1 MPKVTYDAARGLI
14 QEAGSGIQ
22 FESNPFSPVQ
32 NITGN
37 QNAADVAVGAPG
49 IYKFASGFAHSASMP
64 LASDFPGGVYVF
76 RAGGNFIFALTGSAE
91 AAGTKVF
98 AGFPRADGTVALN
111 GRGSKISLPAV
122 SGGGTSVTLMSDGV
136 NYVVLAASGSY
147 TISGA

>member
-37 QNAADVAVGAPG
+37 LAADVAVGAPG
-49 IYKFASGFAHSASMP
+49 IYRFASGFAHSASMP
-64 LASDFPGGVYVF
+64 LASAYPGGVYVF
-76 RAGGNFIFALTGSAE
+76 RAGGNFVFALTGSAE
-91 AAGTKVF
+91 AAGTTVF

-111 GRGSKISLPAV
+111 GKGSKIALPAV

-147 TISGA
+147 TISGT